1 MPRTFLLPALVL
13 LIPASS
19 FAADTASRCLELGQ
33 EIAGTTQVIGS
44 TSGANVYATTLNR
57 QNREI
62 RRLRMEMQEMGCGN
76 GSIVRLG
83 GSSGAGDTPAEGDCS
98 DYAANLAS
106 MEDNRR
112 QILARRQAPQ
122 KVVQSLGRDEAAVR
136 EEMRK
141 LRCGEQDPVAI
152 PASLGADEATVAPS
166 VGSNRDSSITRLGT
180 QSQLSVQ
187 DASPIM
193 PERDYDPTK
202 PIRTVG
208 PQFFPD
214 DQNIDLAS
222 PKQAP
227 RQLQE

>member
-1 MPRTFLLPALVL
+1 MPRTFLFSALVL

-19 FAADTASRCLELGQ
+19 FAADTAARCMALGQ

-44 TSGANVYATTLNR
+44 TSGANSHAAALSR
-57 QNREI
+57 QNQEI

-83 GSSGAGDTPAEGDCS
+83 GQSGTGNAPDDGSCS

-106 MEDNRR
+106 MEENRH

-122 KVVQSLGRDEAAVR
+122 KVVQSLGRDEAALR
-136 EEMRK
+136 EEMRQ

-152 PASLGADEATVAPS
+152 PASLGDDAATAAPRI
-166 VGSNRDSSITRLGT
+166 GSNRDSSIIQLGT
-180 QSQLSVQ
+180 KPQVARQ
-187 DASPIM
+187 DATPIM
-193 PERDYDPTK
+193 PERDYDPGK

-222 PKQAP
+222 PKQPP